1 MTRQRIVVV
10 TPDVLGERMAGPA
23 IRAWNIAATLSAE
36 HEVLLATTRECT
48 IAGDGR
54 FAVRHVDAGQAEALI
69 ARTDV
74 WVVQGS
80 ALVTLPAIARSDAV
94 VVVDLYDPYHL
105 EALELSRDAPERDRR
120 AVVHNATAVL
130 NQAMRRG
137 DLFLTASGKQR
148 DFWLGALATLG
159 RVNPQTYDEDE
170 TLGALVVRAPF
181 GVDAAAPI
189 AGEPRIRGVLPGV
202 GADDLVL
209 LWGGGLYN
217 WFDPLT
223 LVRAVDAVRRDVDTV
238 RLVFMGVRH
247 PNPRLPAQATAAATQ
262 ALAADLGLTGRHV
275 FFNPTWVPYAE
286 RGSFLLEADVGV
298 STHLDHVETAFS
310 FRTRILDYLWAGLPV
325 VATDGDVLAGVLTG
339 AGAGVVVPPEDAA
352 ALATTLLGLLQD
364 ADRRRA
370 MAAAS
375 RELGRGYAWPQ
386 ALAPLL
392 EFCRAPRR
400 APDLTD
406 AVTRRLIDRA
416 SETVRAPKP
425 LPGLRGEVGLARGYL
440 REGGTRLLARRAVS
454 RAGKLLRGRTD

>member
-1 MTRQRIVVV
+1 MRRRIVVV

-23 IRAWNIAATLSAE
+23 IRAWHIASALSSE
-36 HEVLLATTRECT
+36 HDVRLVTTRECT
-48 IAGDGR
+48 LAGDGR
-54 FAVRHVDAGQAEALI
+54 FPVQHVDAVLVEAMLP
-69 ARTDV
+69 RTDV

-80 ALVTLPAIARSDAV
+80 VLVQLPGIARSDAV

-105 EALELSRDAPERDRR
+105 EALELSRDSPSRDRR
-120 AVVHNATAVL
+120 AVAHNATAVL

-137 DLFLTASGKQR
+137 DLFLAASSKQR

-159 RVNPQTYDEDE
+159 RINPLTYDEDE
-170 TLGALVVRAPF
+170 TLGSLIVLAPF
-181 GVDAAAPI
+181 GVDAEPPAT
-189 AGEPRIRGVLPGV
+189 GEPRIRGVLPGV
-202 GADDLVL
+202 GREDVVL

-223 LVRAVDAVRRDVDTV
+223 LVRAVDVVRRRRADV

-262 ALAADLGLTGRHV
+262 ALAAELGLTGTHV

-286 RGSFLLEADVGV
+286 RGSFLLEADIGV

-325 VATDGDVLAGVLTG
+325 VATDGDVFAAVLTESG
-339 AGAGVVVPPEDAA
+339 AGIVVPPGDADVLADALLAFVED
-352 ALATTLLGLLQD
+352 T
-364 ADRRRA
+364 DRRRLA
-370 MAAAS
+370 SNAS
-375 RELGRGYAWPQ
+375 RELGRSYAWEQ
-386 ALAPLL
+386 VLAPLL
-392 EFCRAPRR
+392 AFCREPRR

-406 AVTRRLIDRA
+406 VAARRLIDRA
-416 SETVRAPKP
+416 TETVRAPKP
-425 LPGLRGEVGLARGYL
+425 APGLRGEVVLAREYL
-440 REGGTRLLARRAVS
+440 RDGGAGLLARRAAS